1 MTGNR
6 LRERRKLLWILLGL
20 TVAFIWGNS
29 LMPASVSGAISEF
42 VKDLLRGLLG
52 KMDDDESHGL
62 VRKLAHGL
70 EFAALGAELWLL
82 RCIYGWSFSTPVVSG
97 LCVSLLDE
105 TIQLFVPGRNGAIR
119 DVWIDMGGF
128 AFGVLVLSIV
138 MIILNRKRSEP

>member
-1 MTGNR
+1 MMGHR

-29 LMPASVSGAISEF
+29 MMPASVSGAISEF

-82 RCIYGWSFSTPVVSG
+82 RIIYHWSFSTPIVSG
-97 LCVSLLDE
+97 LCVSLVDE

-128 AFGVLVLSIV
+128 AFGVLVLLLLIWL
-138 MIILNRKRSEP
+138 MNRKRR